1 MGIEVNWLAVVL
13 AVVASMA
20 IGALWYARG
29 VFGSTWMHLAKLDTK
44 KMNERAPYALGVA
57 VVSSFIMSFTL
68 YHMIFLSHNYFNNSW
83 LQDAMTTSFW
93 VWFGFQGL
101 RVVMH
106 DAFEQRRRKLTLI
119 NIANDFVT
127 IMAMGLVIGLVK

>member
-1 MGIEVNWLAVVL
+1 MGIEVNWLAVAL

-20 IGALWYARG
+20 IGAAWYARG
-29 VFGSTWMHLAKLDTK
+29 VFGSTWMHLAKLDAK